1 MITPRNLPPP
11 FQVLIETQQ
20 RFRSN
25 VPGMTFNLGFSG
37 QFFSR
42 GTEADVEGNK
52 ALIGN
57 ASRLEGYMY
66 FHGRVLPS
74 LVPRPTCA
82 FHFSAAV
89 GLVYFLTCVTRR
101 VEGR

>member
-1 MITPRNLPPP
+1 M
-11 FQVLIETQQ
+11 
-20 RFRSN
+20 
-25 VPGMTFNLGFSG
+25 
-37 QFFSR
+37 
-42 GTEADVEGNK
+42 EGNK

-74 LVPRPTCA
+74 LVPRLTCA

-101 VEGR
+101 VEG